1 MCSAQSLPGS
11 SALRSHGDATSLR
24 IMDISRRAWPNLADA
39 RSRERSHSGAGA
51 WEWLWMYPFSL
62 AIVAGVFALA
72 PRHVRRLGLGHR
84 R

>member
-1 MCSAQSLPGS
+1 VLGAVVAGLVGSPVARRCHVFADNGYIPQSV
-11 SALRSHGDATSLR
+11 A
-24 IMDISRRAWPNLADA
+24 NLADA

-51 WEWLWMYPFSL
+51 CEWLWMYPFSL

-72 PRHVRRLGLGHR
+72 PRDVRQLGFGHR